1 MWTPEADDVA
11 NPAAS
16 VAEAPE
22 RSEKRGDGSADRIV
36 RPTVGDVCAGREAGQ
51 PSGAF
56 DKREWQVDWRNWSL
70 VDSLQ
75 TDGRYVMEG
84 RTPVCLILLFAL
96 TVSRTGQ
103 AQTLDLQGQLSSW
116 AIFNAE
122 AGPTAVLGLRYI
134 PTFTFNQP
142 FASERAFDVELAANT
157 FASGPIDDSIAE
169 DGSAKA
175 KPYRVW
181 GRFKSTRFEARVGL
195 QKLNFGS
202 ATLLRPL
209 MWFDSVDPRDP
220 LQITDGVYGAL
231 FRYYLP
237 NKATI
242 WTWGL
247 YGNTSLKGFE
257 SSPTRKNTPEF
268 GGRFE
273 LPVPRGQ
280 VAFTTHHRRADIG
293 RGVLADLNA
302 GSPVTPEHRYAI
314 DGKFDVA
321 IGLWFEAMVS
331 HQTRP
336 DLFRPD
342 QRALNVGADYTL
354 GLGNGI
360 YVLGEYFVLENSQGI
375 FQHGDEVR
383 LAAATL
389 RYPVGILDAISGI
402 LYVDATRHDTYRFV
416 SWQRSYDRWQF
427 YVMGFWNPRRA
438 SSRPA
443 PARRPG
449 RVRWRVGEYS

>member
-1 MWTPEADDVA
+1 MA
-11 NPAAS
+11 
-16 VAEAPE
+16 
-22 RSEKRGDGSADRIV
+22 V
-36 RPTVGDVCAGREAGQ
+36 RTL
-51 PSGAF
+51 AF
-56 DKREWQVDWRNWSL
+56 
-70 VDSLQ
+70 
-75 TDGRYVMEG
+75 
-84 RTPVCLILLFAL
+84 LILPLAL
-96 TVSRTGQ
+96 AVARNGQ
-103 AQTLDLQGQLSSW
+103 AQTVELQGQLSSW
-116 AIFNAE
+116 AILNGE
-122 AGPTAVLGLRYI
+122 SGPTATLGLRYI
-134 PTFTFNQP
+134 PTFTFNKP
-142 FASERAFDVELAANT
+142 FESDRAFDIELAANT
-157 FASGPIDDSIAE
+157 FASGPIDDSIDE
-169 DGSAKA
+169 DGSARV

-242 WTWGL
+242 WSWGL

-293 RGVLADLNA
+293 RGIFADLNP
-302 GSPVTPEHRYAI
+302 GSPVTPEHRYAL

-321 IGLWFEAMVS
+321 IGVWFEAMVS
-331 HQTRP
+331 HQTRSE
-336 DLFRPD
+336 LFRPD
-342 QRALNVGADYTL
+342 QRALNIGADYTF
-354 GLGNGI
+354 GLGNGL
-360 YVLGEYFVLENSQGI
+360 YVLGEYFVLENSHGI
-375 FQHGDEVR
+375 FEHGDEVQ

-389 RYPVGILDAISGI
+389 RYPIGILDAISGI
-402 LYVDATRHDTYRFV
+402 VYLDATRHDIYRFV

-427 YVMGFWNPRRA
+427 YVMGFWNPRQA
-438 SSRPA
+438 GIQPTGAGQTAGQSPLA
-443 PARRPG
+443 G
-449 RVRWRVGEYS
+449 RGVQLLAVLNHRWHR